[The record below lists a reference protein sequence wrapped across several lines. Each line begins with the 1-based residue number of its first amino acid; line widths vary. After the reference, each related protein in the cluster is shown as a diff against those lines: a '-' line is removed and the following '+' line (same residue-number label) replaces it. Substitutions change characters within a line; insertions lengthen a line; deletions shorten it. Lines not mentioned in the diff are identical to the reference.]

1 MWRPT
6 FTILQKVVLPSLR
19 ENVNVSKIFLSTKS
33 RLPKS
38 TSKLTLVSASIGV
51 LLGAGYGGYTHY
63 KVNVKKTF
71 VPGETEEYA
80 FLKEAPE
87 YESHYRIVN
96 DADTSNLQLTLF
108 QYQTCPFCCK
118 VRAFLDSRGISY
130 EIVEVDA
137 VLRQAIKWSGYKK
150 VPIVLAKVD
159 GGYQQ
164 LLDSTAIISVLETYL
179 KDKSTELREI
189 IKFYPV
195 TKFVNDSGKDT
206 TDIANKYFIMHQ
218 ANVDEKEKTR
228 ETEERQWRQWA
239 DRVLVNTLSP
249 NVYRTAGEAIE
260 TFQWFEQAGGWR
272 QLFPAWECAL
282 MVYIGAAAMFMISKR
297 LKTRHKIKDDP
308 RESLYDAA
316 NEWMAAVQK
325 KGTPFLGG
333 DQPNLADVSVYGV
346 LSSIEGCS
354 AFQDLKTNTPIGK
367 WYYDTKNAIQRR
379 MGKPIARVAHA

>member
-1 MWRPT
+1 MWRPS
-6 FTILQKVVLPSLR
+6 FTILQKVVLPSFRDNL
-19 ENVNVSKIFLSTKS
+19 NLSKFLFSTKS

-51 LLGAGYGGYTHY
+51 LVGAGYGGYTHY

-71 VPGETEEYA
+71 KPGETEEYA

-87 YESHYRIVN
+87 YAAHYKIIN

-108 QYQTCPFCCK
+108 QYRTCPFCCK
-118 VRAFLDSRGISY
+118 VRAYLDARGISY

-150 VPIVLAKVD
+150 VPILLAKVD

-164 LLDSTAIISVLETYL
+164 LLDSTAIISVLETCL
-179 KDKSTELREI
+179 KDKSSELREI

-195 TKFVNDSGKDT
+195 TKFVNETGNES

-218 ANVDEKEKTR
+218 ANVPDEKEKAL
-228 ETEERQWRQWA
+228 EVEERQWRQWA

-249 NVYRTAGEAIE
+249 NVYRTAGEALE

-272 QLFPAWECAL
+272 QFFPAWECTL
-282 MVYIGAAAMFMISKR
+282 MVYIGAAAMYMISKR

-308 RESLYDAA
+308 RESLYDAV
-316 NEWMAAVQK
+316 NEWMGAVQS

-333 DQPNLADVSVYGV
+333 DKPNLADVTVFGV
-346 LSSIEGCS
+346 LSSIEGCT
-354 AFQDLKTNTPIGK
+354 AFQDLKNNTAVEK
-367 WYYDTKNAIQRR
+367 WYYETKNAIERR
-379 MGKPIARVAHA
+379 MGKVIAVHA

>member
-6 FTILQKVVLPSLR
+6 FTILQKVVLPSFRDNL
-19 ENVNVSKIFLSTKS
+19 NLSKLLFSTKS

-51 LLGAGYGGYTHY
+51 LVGAGYGGYTHY

-71 VPGETEEYA
+71 KPGETEEYA

-87 YESHYRIVN
+87 YAAHYKIIN

-108 QYQTCPFCCK
+108 QYRTCPFCCK
-118 VRAFLDSRGISY
+118 VRAYLDARGISY

-150 VPIVLAKVD
+150 VPILLAKVD

-179 KDKSTELREI
+179 KDKTSELREL

-195 TKFVNDSGKDT
+195 TKFVTETGSES

-218 ANVDEKEKTR
+218 ANVPDEKEKAL
-228 ETEERQWRQWA
+228 EAEERQWRQWA

-249 NVYRTAGEAIE
+249 NVYRTAGEALE

-272 QLFPAWECAL
+272 QFFPAWECTL
-282 MVYIGAAAMFMISKR
+282 MVYIGAAAMYMISKR

-308 RESLYDAA
+308 RESLYDAV
-316 NEWMAAVQK
+316 NEWMGAVQS

-333 DQPNLADVSVYGV
+333 DKPNLADVTVFGV
-346 LSSIEGCS
+346 LSSIEGCT
-354 AFQDLKTNTPIGK
+354 AFQDLKKNTAVEK
-367 WYYDTKNAIQRR
+367 WYFDTKNAIERR
-379 MGKPIARVAHA
+379 MGKVIAMHA

>member
-6 FTILQKVVLPSLR
+6 FTILQKVVLPSFRDNL
-19 ENVNVSKIFLSTKS
+19 NLSKLLFSTKS

-51 LLGAGYGGYTHY
+51 LVGAGYGGYTHY

-71 VPGETEEYA
+71 KPGETEEYA

-87 YESHYRIVN
+87 YAAHYKIIN

-108 QYQTCPFCCK
+108 QYRTCPFCCK
-118 VRAFLDSRGISY
+118 VRAYLDARGISY

-150 VPIVLAKVD
+150 VPILLAKVD

-179 KDKSTELREI
+179 KDKTSELREL

-195 TKFVNDSGKDT
+195 TKFVTETGNES

-218 ANVDEKEKTR
+218 ANVPDEKEKAL
-228 ETEERQWRQWA
+228 EAEERQWRQWA

-249 NVYRTAGEAIE
+249 NVYRTAGEALE

-272 QLFPAWECAL
+272 QFFPAWECTL
-282 MVYIGAAAMFMISKR
+282 MVYIGAAAMYMISKR

-308 RESLYDAA
+308 RESLYDAV
-316 NEWMAAVQK
+316 NEWMGAVQS

-333 DQPNLADVSVYGV
+333 DKPNLADVTVFGV
-346 LSSIEGCS
+346 LSSIEGCT
-354 AFQDLKTNTPIGK
+354 AFQDLKKNTAVEK
-367 WYYDTKNAIQRR
+367 WYFDTKNAIERR
-379 MGKPIARVAHA
+379 MGKVIAMHA

>member
-19 ENVNVSKIFLSTKS
+19 DNLNVTKILFSTKS

-51 LLGAGYGGYTHY
+51 LVGAGYGGYTHY

-71 VPGETEEYA
+71 KPGETEEYA

-87 YESHYRIVN
+87 YAAHYKIIN

-108 QYQTCPFCCK
+108 QYRTCPFCCK
-118 VRAFLDSRGISY
+118 VRSYLDSRGISY

-150 VPIVLAKVD
+150 VPILLAKVD

-179 KDKSTELREI
+179 KDKSSELREI

-195 TKFVNDSGKDT
+195 TKFVNETGNDT

-218 ANVDEKEKTR
+218 ANVPDEKEKAL
-228 ETEERQWRQWA
+228 EAEERQWRQWA

-249 NVYRTAGEAIE
+249 NVYRTAGEALE
-260 TFQWFEQAGGWR
+260 TFQWFEKAGGWR
-272 QLFPAWECAL
+272 EFFPAWECTL
-282 MVYIGAAAMFMISKR
+282 MVYIGAAAMYMISKK

-308 RESLYDAA
+308 RESLYDAV
-316 NEWMAAVQK
+316 NEWMGAVQS

-333 DQPNLADVSVYGV
+333 DKPNLADVTVFGV
-346 LSSIEGCS
+346 LSSIEGCT
-354 AFQDLKTNTPIGK
+354 AFQDLKKNTAVEK
-367 WYYDTKNAIQRR
+367 WYYETKNAIERR
-379 MGKPIARVAHA
+379 MGKVIAMHA